1 MADLVVGDDILLGL
15 RDHPRLA
22 LGPGDDARDRFLEL
36 DLTDRLLVAA
46 RGKNSGL
53 INKVAEVGAGKAG
66 RLAGQHLEV
75 DLPVERCVARMHFE
89 DGAPAPKGRPV
100 ERDVPSDP
108 TGRPAAGRAV

>member
-75 DLPVERCVARMHFE
+75 DLPVERFVARMHFE
-89 DGAPAPKGRPV
+89 DGAPAPNVRPV
-100 ERDVPSDP
+100 ERDMPIEP
-108 TGRPAAGRAV
+108 TGTQERGVED